1 MPAFYKLEFPNDW
14 NETEI
19 GMTAE
24 KTLNSVYAFPFAAM
38 GSDAN
43 EVRIAA
49 INGAAAFGLAQLA
62 SQEVLRVE
70 AKYSRYR
77 PDSIAS
83 LINSGAGKAWVV
95 CDEETLS
102 LISYGEALFQA
113 SEGRFDMTSGVLR
126 RAWDFK
132 SARLPSQSKLND
144 LLELVDWSVLE
155 RQGNRVRLPN
165 PGMELDF
172 GGIGKEYAADR
183 AATKLI
189 EAGVTSGFVNL
200 AGDLAVIGPQ
210 PDGRPWQ
217 IGIPAPRKKD
227 EMLASLAVAQGG
239 LATSGDS
246 ERFFELQGKRYCH
259 ILNPQTGYPV
269 SHWQSVSVLAPTAS
283 IAGSCSTIAMLL
295 EENGL
300 QFLEESGFGFLAVD
314 HLGKVHQY
322 SI

>member
-1 MPAFYKLEFPNDW
+1 
-14 NETEI
+14 
-19 GMTAE
+19 
-24 KTLNSVYAFPFAAM
+24 M

-49 INGAAAFGLAQLA
+49 ASGAQAFGLAQLA
-62 SQEVLRVE
+62 SQEVRRIE
-70 AKYSRYR
+70 EKYSRYR

-83 LINSGAGKAWVV
+83 LINASAGGPWVS

-102 LISYGEALFQA
+102 LISYGEALYQA
-113 SEGRFDMTSGVLR
+113 SKARFDMTSGVLR
-126 RAWDFK
+126 RAWDFR
-132 SARLPSQSKLND
+132 SAQLPTTGK
-144 LLELVDWSVLE
+144 LLELLALVDWTLLE
-155 RQGNRVRLPN
+155 RQGGRVRLQR

-172 GGIGKEYAADR
+172 GGIGKEYAADC

-189 EAGVTSGFVNL
+189 EAGVTCGFVNL

-217 IGIPAPRKKD
+217 IGIPSPRKKD
-227 EMLASLAVAQGG
+227 AMLASLPVKQGG

-246 ERFFELQGKRYCH
+246 ERFFELEGKRYCH
-259 ILNPQTGYPV
+259 VLNPDTGYPV
-269 SHWQSVSVLAPTAS
+269 TYWQSVSVLAPTAS

-295 EENGL
+295 EQEGL
-300 QFLEESGFGFLAVD
+300 AFLEESGFAFLAVD
-314 HLGKVHQY
+314 HRGKVHQH